1 MKKIYLLALSVVFG
15 VSAMAQVSV
24 TFQVDMNGITVSPDG
39 VHVAGDWQDEAGY
52 PADWQ
57 PGTAQ
62 MSDDD
67 LDGIYSLTVDL
78 PAGQYEYKFIND
90 NDWGTGEEA
99 IPLISQKGGGNS
111 NRVFVV
117 TDYHATAGYVLP
129 AVTFSGSAPDGQ
141 VAVRLVV
148 DMDAVETISEDG
160 VHVAGE
166 LFAEEWT
173 PAYGTMFLSAN
184 SKYVYVANVAPDA
197 TYAYK
202 FINGNDWGADEW
214 NGAVPPAECTVEG
227 NRTVTVTAE
236 DVITDAVCY
245 ESCSTC
251 APLTEVTFRV
261 NMSLQGGG
269 NPDGVSIAG
278 SFQGWAPGATLMT
291 DDDSDGIYEV
301 TLLLEQGTYDYKFV
315 NGLTWDGGENVPG
328 ECNIEG
334 NRQVVVGAESMT
346 AEFCFSQCT
355 TECVE
360 DPEPS
365 DITFR
370 VNMIDQNVTPDGVWV
385 MGGFT
390 SPQWQEG
397 AIEMTDADSDGI
409 YEVTVSDVSGP
420 ASVQYKFANG
430 DPNTTEETGD
440 FLAGG
445 CGVGNGLGGF
455 NRTLERTGEPMI
467 LDVVCYNA
475 CVNCDEVGLDE
486 AVLGD
491 VNIYPNPSVGTT
503 FIQIENPK
511 GYTLRMSIVDITGKS
526 VRENVILNSTI
537 NEVSTK
543 NLNAGLYF
551 LNIVN
556 ELNDRSVY
564 KLIVR

>member
-1 MKKIYLLALSVVFG
+1 
-15 VSAMAQVSV
+15 
-24 TFQVDMNGITVSPDG
+24 
-39 VHVAGDWQDEAGY
+39 
-52 PADWQ
+52 
-57 PGTAQ
+57 
-62 MSDDD
+62 
-67 LDGIYSLTVDL
+67 
-78 PAGQYEYKFIND
+78 
-90 NDWGTGEEA
+90 
-99 IPLISQKGGGNS
+99 
-111 NRVFVV
+111 
-117 TDYHATAGYVLP
+117 
-129 AVTFSGSAPDGQ
+129 
-141 VAVRLVV
+141 
-148 DMDAVETISEDG
+148 
-160 VHVAGE
+160 
-166 LFAEEWT
+166 
-173 PAYGTMFLSAN
+173 
-184 SKYVYVANVAPDA
+184 YVANVAPDA

-269 NPDGVSIAG
+269 NTDGVSIAG
-278 SFQGWAPGATLMT
+278 SFHGWAPGATLMT

-390 SPQWQEG
+390 
-397 AIEMTDADSDGI
+397 
-409 YEVTVSDVSGP
+409 
-420 ASVQYKFANG
+420 
-430 DPNTTEETGD
+430 
-440 FLAGG
+440 
-445 CGVGNGLGGF
+445 
-455 NRTLERTGEPMI
+455 
-467 LDVVCYNA
+467 
-475 CVNCDEVGLDE
+475 
-486 AVLGD
+486 
-491 VNIYPNPSVGTT
+491 
-503 FIQIENPK
+503 
-511 GYTLRMSIVDITGKS
+511 
-526 VRENVILNSTI
+526 
-537 NEVSTK
+537 
-543 NLNAGLYF
+543 
-551 LNIVN
+551 
-556 ELNDRSVY
+556 
-564 KLIVR
+564 